1 MISLILRKSA
11 KSLQIKLNEFFEHE
25 SENTVS
31 ASAYTQARANLKH
44 TAFIELNEGAF
55 IDPVYSDGDYKRYK
69 GFRLLAVD
77 GSKLRLPDTKDIR
90 EEFGTIRIK
99 SQHIEGLYTG
109 AQSSVLY
116 DVLNDVLVD
125 SIIAPGKTSELSL
138 AKEHLRKVTSED
150 LILFDRGYPG
160 YELFAEILKKNANFV
175 CRCSKTAFGEV
186 KNFLAESTQ
195 EDTVVTLYPQRELKK
210 SIVELGL
217 PSFLRIRLVKVVLS
231 TGEIEILATSLL
243 DPAKYLLEDF
253 KELYAM
259 RWQVET
265 LFDRLKNRLALENFT
280 GKTAKAVKQ
289 DFYATVL
296 ITNMESAIAGEVD
309 DEFIKAETPQ
319 QVNKSVS
326 FNAIMHAAYDIA
338 ACQYSEVEDIV
349 ENLQNLFL
357 KGTNYVRKNRIVPRK
372 KTPVRRSLNFQQRLR
387 KFVF

>member
-1 MISLILRKSA
+1 MVSLVLRKSA
-11 KSLQIKLNEFFEHE
+11 KSLQLKLNEFFEHE
-25 SENTVS
+25 SESTVS

-55 IDPVYSDGDYKRYK
+55 VDPVYSDGDYERYK

-77 GSKLRLPDTKDIR
+77 GSKLRLPDTEDIR
-90 EEFGTIRIK
+90 EEFGMIRIK
-99 SQHIEGLYTG
+99 SQHIESSYTG

-116 DVLNDVLVD
+116 DVLNEILVD

-138 AKEHLRKVTSED
+138 AKEHLKKVTSED
-150 LILFDRGYPG
+150 LILLDRGYPG
-160 YELFAEILKKNANFV
+160 YELFAEILKKNTNFV

-186 KNFLAESTQ
+186 RKFLA
-195 EDTVVTLYPQRELKK
+195 DTTRMDTIVTLYPQKDLKK
-210 SIVELGL
+210 NLVELGL
-217 PSFLRIRLVKVVLS
+217 PSFIKIRLVKVILS

-243 DPAKYLLEDF
+243 DQEKYPLEDF
-253 KELYAM
+253 QELYAM
-259 RWQVET
+259 RWHVET

-296 ITNMESAIAGEVD
+296 ITNMESAITGEVD
-309 DEFIKAETPQ
+309 DEFVKTESPQ

-338 ACQYSEVEDIV
+338 ACPYSEVDEIV
-349 ENLQNLFL
+349 ENLQKLFL
-357 KGTNYVRKNRIVPRK
+357 KGTNHVRKNRIVPRVA
-372 KTPVRRSLNFQQRLR
+372 TPVRRSLNFQQRIR
-387 KFVF
+387 KVVF